1 MRTLTFGLLISSLVW
16 TSCGDANDRD
26 DELPAS
32 ASSASRLIPQVM
44 PPLDIKKP
52 PEDAEKTSSGLAY
65 KKLTASNRGALA
77 QRGDTVL
84 VHYTGWRQR
93 TGETFFTTRGISQ
106 PMALDVAHASPGFS
120 EGLQLLHK
128 GEKAVLWVP
137 PNEATPEPLV
147 YEIEVIEV
155 VSPPKVAKQAA
166 KEESSQ
172 TDAVVSARSGAA
184 PSSK

>member
-1 MRTLTFGLLISSLVW
+1 MRTLTFGLLFSSLVW
-16 TSCGDANDRD
+16 TACGDADDRD
-26 DELPAS
+26 DEQPAN

-44 PPLDIKKP
+44 PPLDIKTSP
-52 PEDAEKTSSGLAY
+52 DDAEKTSSGLAY

-93 TGETFFTTRGISQ
+93 TGETFFTTKGINQ
-106 PMALDVAHASPGFS
+106 PMSLDVAHSSPGFS
-120 EGLQLLHK
+120 EALQLLHK

-147 YEIEVIEV
+147 YEIEVIDV
-155 VSPPKVAKQAA
+155 VSPPKVVKQTPQG
-166 KEESSQ
+166 EGSQ
-172 TDAVVSARSGAA
+172 TKAVGSGQQ
-184 PSSK
+184 